1 MESIV
6 DENVKL
12 LSEKIQKFNS
22 DSEKDEFTL
31 SGTLYS
37 LKTKKNSD
45 SDIIDSNR
53 CRLYLSSMKYI
64 DIYIPTYLL
73 STILK
78 TNPLGLRQKTMV
90 NAVGFLQIY
99 YNENSITPIF
109 QMYCRKVYPI
119 NSDFTSYIASENSSP
134 KPFPSK
140 LKQIAVISS
149 TGSDGYD
156 DFIDILY
163 EELQSKVKFYP
174 VSFGSFNAVNE
185 IISSMNKAADDGCDI
200 ICIVRGGGDSIGFRF
215 VFDDKNLCDHIA
227 ASNIPVYI
235 GAGHTKD
242 KTNADIVSDA
252 PSGCYFNTPS
262 VLANFINKSY
272 TTIYNNSVRQ
282 KDLSGS
288 SNQVQQKCDDRVKQ
302 SSNTSSEFNPFV
314 DSILKFLSVVIVF
327 ALVYWFFFK

>member
-1 MESIV
+1 MEGIV

-12 LSEKIQKFNS
+12 LSKKIQKFNS
-22 DSEKDEFTL
+22 DSEKDEFIL

-37 LKTKKNSD
+37 LKTEKNNNND
-45 SDIIDSNR
+45 TIDSSR
-53 CRLYLSSMKYI
+53 CRLYLSPMKYI
-64 DIYIPTYLL
+64 DIYIPIYLL
-73 STILK
+73 SRK
-78 TNPLGLRQKTMV
+78 NPLRQKTKV
-90 NAVGFLQIY
+90 NVVGYLQIY
-99 YNENSITPIF
+99 YNDNSITPIF
-109 QMYCRKVYPI
+109 QMYCRQINPI
-119 NSDFTSYIASENSSP
+119 NGNFSNYIVAENASP

-156 DFIDILY
+156 DFIDILSD
-163 EELQSKVKFYP
+163 ELQSKVKFYP

-200 ICIVRGGGDSIGFRF
+200 ICIVRGGGDSIGIRF
-215 VFDDKNLCDHIA
+215 VFDDKNLCDHIS

-235 GAGHTKD
+235 GVGHTKD

-262 VLANFINKSY
+262 VLADFINKSY
-272 TTIYNNSVRQ
+272 EYAYINYCHQ
-282 KDLSGS
+282 KELRELSK
-288 SNQVQQKCDDRVKQ
+288 QVQQKCDEDVKKP
-302 SSNTSSEFNPFV
+302 SSNSEFNPFV
-314 DSILKFLSVVIVF
+314 DSILKFLSVVTVF